1 MQANESTVLPSAM
14 AFCENAQPIH
24 DIASDQ
30 PSQFVVNEGA
40 VLLRGSE
47 SRSSGSKA
55 FPVREVCME
64 SGARDM
70 QEMFFGPF
78 GTLYSFSTIHVSAA
92 RATPYTLGYVDFP
105 NGVRV
110 LAHVRCEDVSALYC
124 DMPVSTATDGVDW
137 FVTPT
142 SAEK

>member
-1 MQANESTVLPSAM
+1 MQANESTVLPTAM
-14 AFCENAQPIH
+14 AFGENAQPIR

-30 PSQFVVNEGA
+30 PSQFVVQDGA
-40 VLLRGSE
+40 VLLRGSQ

-64 SGARDM
+64 TGARDM
-70 QEMFFGPF
+70 QDLFFGPV
-78 GTLYSFSTIHVSAA
+78 GTLYSFSTIHVSAS
-92 RATPYTLGYVDFP
+92 RPTPYTLGYVDFP

-110 LAHVRCEDVSALYC
+110 LAHVRCDDVSALYC
-124 DMPVSTATDGVDW
+124 DMPVTTASEGDDW

-142 SAEK
+142 LAEK

>member
-1 MQANESTVLPSAM
+1 MQANEATVLPTAM
-14 AFCENAQPIH
+14 AFGANAQPIH

-30 PSQFVVNEGA
+30 PSQFIVKEGA

-64 SGARDM
+64 TGARDM
-70 QEMFFGPF
+70 QEIFFGPV
-78 GTLYSFSTIHVSAA
+78 GTLYSFSTIHVSAS

-110 LAHVRCEDVSALYC
+110 LAHVRCDDVSALRC
-124 DMPVSTATDGVDW
+124 DMTVRTETDGTDW

>member
-1 MQANESTVLPSAM
+1 MQANESTVLPTAM
-14 AFCENAQPIH
+14 AFGANAQPIR

-30 PSQFVVNEGA
+30 PSQFVVQDGA
-40 VLLRGSE
+40 VLLRGSQ

-64 SGARDM
+64 TGARDM
-70 QEMFFGPF
+70 QDLFFGPV
-78 GTLYSFSTIHVSAA
+78 GTLYSFSTIHVSAS
-92 RATPYTLGYVDFP
+92 RPTPYTLGYVDFP

-110 LAHVRCEDVSALYC
+110 LAHVRCDDVSALYC
-124 DMPVSTATDGVDW
+124 DMPVTTASEGDDW

-142 SAEK
+142 LAEK